1 MCRTAQAPR
10 NLGLD
15 VAFAPPRSLENPAPT
30 SLQESPN
37 LSFLGVG
44 SLVHKLV
51 NFCLLPELPC
61 GDCSGLPSWE
71 IAGTQGAGNTLTSA
85 QQPELGLGGQLEIPV
100 HPTSCLVSLF
110 AILLCLPSPLTPTE
124 ALLLPLLGSSL
135 GLTVRQ
141 GPAGQD
147 TLASFIW

>member
-10 NLGLD
+10 NLRRD
-15 VAFAPPRSLENPAPT
+15 VAFAPLSSLENPAPT
-30 SLQESPN
+30 TLKESPN

-71 IAGTQGAGNTLTSA
+71 SVGSHGAGNTLTSA
-85 QQPELGLGGQLEIPV
+85 QRPERGLGGQLEIPV
-100 HPTSCLVSLF
+100 PPTSCRVSVF
-110 AILLCLPSPLTPTE
+110 AILLCLPSPL
-124 ALLLPLLGSSL
+124 LLPLLRSSL

-147 TLASFIW
+147 TLASSIR